1 MRIRG
6 TSILVTGAS
15 RGLGAAL
22 AHALGAA
29 GAKVALVARDAVA
42 LERIARGI
50 RDAGG
55 EAHPIVADVS
65 SAAAAARIA
74 GQAAALV
81 GPVEIVIHNA
91 SSLGPVPLLPLA
103 ETDDAAFEEALAAN
117 LVGPFRLT
125 RALAGAMALRGRG
138 LVVHITSDAAIN
150 AYPRWGAYGASKAA
164 LEHLGRIWAAE
175 FGHAG
180 VRFLNLDPGEMD
192 TQMHRDAMPDADP
205 ATLARPDAVA
215 ARIVALLGGELPPSG
230 TRVEVRP

>member
-175 FGHAG
+175 LGDAG